1 MLTVLSGAL
10 LSYFGTTSDYFI
22 VLLAIFG
29 KHQKS
34 RCHRRIFFGELI
46 GNGIL
51 IVMSLL
57 LAYLLKF
64 IPESWILG
72 LLGLFPITVG
82 LKTFF
87 SKEDETAKAKAS
99 DAHLIRDVVLMTLT
113 TCSADN
119 LAIYIPFF
127 ASVDFSYLPVILIV
141 FLLILSA
148 VSFTALKITKFPLIR
163 GFLNSYA
170 DLFQLIVYVLLGA
183 SIMWESGTIQHF
195 LLML

>member
-1 MLTVLSGAL
+1 MFAVLSGAF

-29 KHQKS
+29 KHKKS
-34 RCHRRIFFGELI
+34 RCHRRIFIGELI

-51 IVMSLL
+51 IAASLAM
-57 LAYLLKF
+57 AYLLKF
-64 IPESWILG
+64 IPQSWILG
-72 LLGLFPITVG
+72 LLGLFPIAVG

-87 SKEDETAKAKAS
+87 SKEDEAAKAKAS

-127 ASVDFSYLPVILIV
+127 ASVDFSYLPMILIV
-141 FLLILSA
+141 FLLVLSA
-148 VSFTALKITKFPLIR
+148 VSLVALKITKFPLIR
-163 GFLNSYA
+163 GFLNHYA
-170 DLFQLIVYVLLGA
+170 DLFQLLVYVILGL
-183 SIMWESGTIQHF
+183 SIMWESGSIQH
-195 LLML
+195 LLAMF